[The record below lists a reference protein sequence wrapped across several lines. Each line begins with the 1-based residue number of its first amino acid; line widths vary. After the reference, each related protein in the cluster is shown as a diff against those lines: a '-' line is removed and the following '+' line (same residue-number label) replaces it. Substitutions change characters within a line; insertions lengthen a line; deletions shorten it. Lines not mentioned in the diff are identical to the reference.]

1 MGAPVTCET
10 SFTDSELDEQ
20 IRSALKAAIE
30 GDCDYYNQLVAVMNR
45 KERLGTEEVALLV
58 TCLKAVTG
66 AVRCIDITHHRSLLG
81 AIFGISLWDYGTDVM
96 DALVELLVHLASSRG
111 EYFDLCLEMLVIN
124 FMPPTSPHSASYFV
138 DLLKQS
144 RGLTKKNQVLDR
156 VHSTLLKIARM
167 SPVHTPRKL
176 EKIVID
182 RMPNIKMM
190 EHVFIE
196 TYVENMLRLLTGR
209 LSEFVGSSMLLFAVV
224 DCLRDLDVEI
234 DWNDILKD
242 DFHKGKSD
250 LELETFEV
258 PIDHIQQD
266 YNEFD
271 WESLIQRFSGVD
283 VARKLDN
290 LMVLV
295 FEHLKTSSESGHL
308 VQVFETLLQSFRI
321 TILTTYKS
329 KFCQF
334 IMFYACSLDPESCG
348 KKFVS
353 MLANTFVSGLNPE
366 LRMSAVSYLASYL
379 ARAKFVDISL
389 IATILESVVNW
400 CYAYCKEEVGDIN
413 PKAHKVFY
421 AGCQATM
428 YILCFRMRQMLA
440 IPRLKLQLLHMHIDD
455 ILGHP
460 LKPLQVC
467 LPSIVEEFLRLAK
480 DNHIFSLP
488 QIFTD
493 HGLLESEHSRAFGG
507 MDRLDVFF
515 PFDPCLLLKCDRYI
529 RPNYVSWSM
538 VRSTCDE
545 EGTSDEEDEEEE
557 DDIEACAEYN
567 GIGIPIAGRA
577 RSCNE
582 DAFDLDEFDV
592 SLDKMSITPGD
603 ASHKFGGSMQ
613 RFMQMPSKIRP
624 STSPESL

>member
-1 MGAPVTCET
+1 MGAPVMCEP
-10 SFTDSELDEQ
+10 SFTDSELDEH

-30 GDCDYYNQLVAVMNR
+30 GDFDYYNQLVAVMYR
-45 KERLGTEEVALLV
+45 KGRLVTEEVALLV

-66 AVRCIDITHHRSLLG
+66 AVRYIDITHHRSLLV
-81 AIFGISLWDYGTDVM
+81 AISGMSLWDYDTDVM
-96 DALVELLVHLASSRG
+96 DALVELLAHLASSRG
-111 EYFDLCLEMLVIN
+111 EYVDLCLEMLVIN
-124 FMPPTSPHSASYFV
+124 FMPPTSPSSASYFV

-156 VHSTLLKIARM
+156 VHSTLLNIARM
-167 SPVHTPRKL
+167 SPVHSPRKL

-182 RMPNIKMM
+182 RMPNIKMK

-209 LSEFVGSSMLLFAVV
+209 ISEFVGSSMLLFAVV

-234 DWNDILKD
+234 DWSDILRD

-295 FEHLKTSSESGHL
+295 FEHLKTSSESDHL

-321 TILTTYKS
+321 TILTAYKS

-334 IMFYACSLDPESCG
+334 VMFYACSLDPESCG

-353 MLANTFVSGLNPE
+353 MLVNTFVSGLNPE

-400 CYAYCKEEVGDIN
+400 CYVYCKEQVGDIN

-488 QIFTD
+488 QIFAD

-538 VRSTCDE
+538 VRSTYDE
-545 EGTSDEEDEEEE
+545 EGTSDEDEEE
-557 DDIEACAEYN
+557 DTEACADYDRV
-567 GIGIPIAGRA
+567 GIPIAGRA
-577 RSCNE
+577 RSSDE
-582 DAFDLDEFDV
+582 DAFELDEFDV

-603 ASHKFGGSMQ
+603 TSRKFGGSVQ